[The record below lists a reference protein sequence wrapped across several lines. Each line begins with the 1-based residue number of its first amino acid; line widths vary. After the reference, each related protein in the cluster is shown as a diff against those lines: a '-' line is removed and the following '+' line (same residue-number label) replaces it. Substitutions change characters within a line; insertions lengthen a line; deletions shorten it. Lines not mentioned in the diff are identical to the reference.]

1 MAPVQVGVEIQI
13 DAESHPVFSVIL
25 CLCNREST
33 KNPFEYFSKCPGISI
48 SRPKPNECRREHGI
62 EPKARIHAQ
71 IRDLNE
77 EASFQY
83 DNPEFVQRINDFLE
97 LTHCHDHKKFLRGRL
112 DELIKSMKEEARQ
125 GGNEMHPDV
134 DDNEDSNSDK
144 LLTSDSQELVVAEEL
159 SSLSI
164 SPGQESC
171 ISFSS
176 ASDAD
181 TVLTTPDATPLSQ
194 IDSILSCDPESRP
207 ETPCPPTCRS
217 SVEVAQVDKL
227 PSRADSLDESDE
239 ESYHDQDDQAPYPDA
254 KTMDTSNFKR
264 MTRTIGKLP
273 LLHAI
278 YHHWTEQ
285 DSKRGRVYIW
295 RHNRHPDIIKIGW
308 SASAGGGAQRHAQPG
323 NCYAIDTTPV
333 WESAEAFVGAYRVEQ
348 IVHGQLK
355 ENNVSTKEVACG
367 SPKCAVKGTRHR
379 EWFRCDQGVA
389 EKQISL
395 WTELLARGFYEHTIC
410 GPDGGDNATSS
421 GMRISATGNQILNQ
435 ICNILSPDVMLE
447 ALKAGAP
454 DGTSPDPS
462 EERLSGDEPAASTGS
477 NDEKL
482 PPLVGGCVGG
492 SAANYGESEPSRR
505 STDTDLHELH
515 PLSGDISSQ
524 EPSDNMSTQEKESP
538 HQSKRD
544 LIKSHFGSVRKSRGG
559 MMDVKAKVRDF
570 ISHMPRYKSANNGD
584 GHNKLT
590 AEEDLVARLA
600 VSVFFFKED
609 QEEYEEHASE
619 SVKPPRVGRKWGV
632 GVSLGRGRKSM

>member
-1 MAPVQVGVEIQI
+1 MTRIQVDAETQI
-13 DAESHPVFSVIL
+13 DAESHPVFGVML
-25 CLCNREST
+25 GLYNRELT
-33 KNPFEYFSKCPGISI
+33 KNPFENLSKCPGIST
-48 SRPKPNECRREHGI
+48 SKHPPEPCQNTHGVPRRAKI
-62 EPKARIHAQ
+62 DAQ
-71 IRDLNE
+71 VRALNKE
-77 EASFQY
+77 STFQY
-83 DNPEFVQRINDFLE
+83 DNPGFIQTIIEFLKS
-97 LTHCHDHKKFLRGRL
+97 THCSHHEKFPHRRL
-112 DELIKSMKEEARQ
+112 DELILNMKEEARQ
-125 GGNEMHPDV
+125 RGNEMHPDV
-134 DDNEDSNSDK
+134 DDNKDSSNGT
-144 LLTSDSQELVVAEEL
+144 LLTSDSQELGVAEEL

-164 SPGQESC
+164 SPGEESC

-194 IDSILSCDPESRP
+194 TDSILSCDPESRP

-217 SVEVAQVDKL
+217 SVELAQVDKL

-295 RHNRHPDIIKIGW
+295 RHNRHPGIIKIGW

-462 EERLSGDEPAASTGS
+462 EERLSGDEPASSTGS
-477 NDEKL
+477 NAEKL
-482 PPLVGGCVGG
+482 PPLVGGCVGWR
-492 SAANYGESEPSRR
+492 AANYGESEPSRR

-544 LIKSHFGSVRKSRGG
+544 WIKSHFGSVRKSRGG

-609 QEEYEEHASE
+609 QEYEEHASE